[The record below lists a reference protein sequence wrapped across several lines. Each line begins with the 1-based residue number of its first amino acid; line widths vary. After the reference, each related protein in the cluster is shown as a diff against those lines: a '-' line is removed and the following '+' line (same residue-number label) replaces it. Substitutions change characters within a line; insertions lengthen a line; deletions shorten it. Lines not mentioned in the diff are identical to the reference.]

1 MRHRKHPATDARPS
15 QRAWLKLVQ
24 NLLHLGVLL
33 GGALGLPQA
42 VASATATALQDT
54 QTRGEVT
61 LAREGA
67 RVALAAAAEK
77 DGGPDSS
84 STAHPT
90 PATAA
95 ALVDLEAAEY
105 AKPGNFVPR
114 LRSKHRA
121 LPFQAR
127 APPRKS
133 RTS

>member
-77 DGGPDSS
+77 GGGPDSS
-84 STAHPT
+84 PT
-90 PATAA
+90 PRPTSVIAA
-95 ALVDLEAAEY
+95 ASFDLEAA
-105 AKPGNFVPR
+105 AHATPRTFVSR
-114 LRSKHRA
+114 LRAKHSA
-121 LPFQAR
+121 HAFQAR